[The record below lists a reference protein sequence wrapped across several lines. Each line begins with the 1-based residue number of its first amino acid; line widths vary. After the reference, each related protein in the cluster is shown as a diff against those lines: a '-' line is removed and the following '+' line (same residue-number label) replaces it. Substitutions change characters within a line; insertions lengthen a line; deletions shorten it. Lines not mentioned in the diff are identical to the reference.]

1 MARKGGIIQMYD
13 TNTLQLH
20 REWRGASKTPTDA
33 IVGLEFAHNR
43 LYSCSAQGR
52 LVVRNLKD
60 NDGEFNYWHSSIKEP
75 ISAFRVHPL
84 QQDVIATGGK
94 DKDLEVMELY
104 NNHADMRNFG
114 ETRSHWILQALQAD
128 DSPIHQRVRTKWY
141 AKTARYKIG
150 SNRYHYSND
159 TNGDVYI
166 DPAGQYPIWI
176 SGIQFLNLKQPQRL
190 GWRIATTTRY
200 GYINIYETSISRLCV
215 FSVLASNYPLV
226 NLWFGGNEHELIYTD
241 SQYGVGVFDS
251 VSGKLLK
258 MKGEAGSSLVHVHA
272 MYREAN
278 NNELLAFPEVTGPR
292 IGGLQKTMVESDL
305 EEEIDDEV
313 DTNTTIN
320 NATTITTTTES
331 TILTTPIAENAND
344 NDITMVSPSIMKPL
358 LVSGG
363 FDGHL
368 RVYDLEAANMVAKVR
383 TRGKVSGLWVV
394 DAANSSFKR
403 RRSLSDPESAK
414 FVPGCA
420 EEEDE
425 ERETKRARTETDV
438 CME

>member
-1 MARKGGIIQMYD
+1 MYD
-13 TNTLQLH
+13 INTFQLH
-20 REWRGASKTPTDA
+20 SEWRGASKTPTDA

-43 LYSCSAQGR
+43 LYTCSAQGR

-75 ISAFRVHPL
+75 VSAFRVHPM

-104 NNHADMRNFG
+104 NNQAEMRNFG
-114 ETRSHWILQALQAD
+114 ESRPHWILQALQAD
-128 DSPIHQRVRTKWY
+128 DSPIHQRVRTKWH
-141 AKTARYKIG
+141 AKTARYQLG
-150 SNRYHYSND
+150 SNNNRYRNS
-159 TNGDVYI
+159 TNGDIDI

-176 SGIQFLNLKQPQRL
+176 SDIQFLNLKQPQRL

-278 NNELLAFPEVTGPR
+278 NSELLAFPEVTETR
-292 IGGLQKTMVESDL
+292 IGSLQRTAVESDL

-313 DTNTTIN
+313 DTNTIIN
-320 NATTITTTTES
+320 NTTTTTS
-331 TILTTPIAENAND
+331 TILTTTIAENAND
-344 NDITMVSPSIMKPL
+344 DNNTMVSPPIMKPL

-363 FDGHL
+363 LDKYL
-368 RVYDLEAANMVAKVR
+368 RVYDLEVANMVAKVR
-383 TRGKVSGLWVV
+383 TRDKVSALWVI
-394 DAANSSFKR
+394 DATNSSFKR
-403 RRSLSDPESAK
+403 RRSLHDAESAK
-414 FVPGCA
+414 LVSSYA
-420 EEEDE
+420 EEE
-425 ERETKRARTETDV
+425 ERESKRARNETDV